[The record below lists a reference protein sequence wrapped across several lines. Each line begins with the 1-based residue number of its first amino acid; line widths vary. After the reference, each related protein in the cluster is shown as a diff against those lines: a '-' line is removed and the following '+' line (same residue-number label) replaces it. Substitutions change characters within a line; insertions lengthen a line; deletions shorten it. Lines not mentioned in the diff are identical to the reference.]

1 MIRPVNNPINI
12 FLGIIKYLWISKI
25 SLWPIGLKLREI
37 NFTTLFNPVYF
48 ILWNVKSFQTL
59 PKHSA

>member
-12 FLGIIKYLWISKI
+12 FLGIIKYLCISKI
-25 SLWPIGLKLREI
+25 LLWSIGLKLREI

-48 ILWNVKSFQTL
+48 ILWNVKCFQTL
-59 PKHSA
+59 LKHSA